1 MTKKLPLSNA
11 NSHPFKVGQHYQN
24 RDGDYEV
31 ISINEP
37 NIVIRYVNGYTI
49 ESLITLQARIWENM
63 QEENDTGHGLE
74 SI

>member
-1 MTKKLPLSNA
+1 MTKKLPPSNP
-11 NSHPFKVGQHYQN
+11 NSHPFKVGQRYQN

-31 ISINEP
+31 VSITEP
-37 NIVIRYVNGYTI
+37 TMVIRYVNGYTL

-63 QEENDTGHGLE
+63 QEEDDSGHGLE